1 MSNNKKSDE
10 QVGVFGGSFDPVHN
24 GHLEVAAAVL
34 RRRGL
39 DRVVFVPA
47 LRQPI
52 KSERPVASGEH
63 RLAMIRLAVQ
73 DAPAFDASDIELK
86 RPGKS
91 FTIDT
96 IRELRRT
103 LGPRPDL
110 FFIIG
115 SDSVAELPR
124 WKNVEELATLCSII
138 VAARPGW
145 PLDALDALAV
155 RLPPDRVET
164 IKNLAV
170 RTTHNDVSS
179 TEIRKLLAAGRS
191 VEGLVPRC
199 VADYIARNKLYS
211 AA

>member
-1 MSNNKKSDE
+1 MSNSEPMDKRI
-10 QVGVFGGSFDPVHN
+10 GVFGGSFDPVQN
-24 GHLEVAAAVL
+24 GHLQVAEAVS
-34 RRRGL
+34 RQRDL

-47 LRQPI
+47 LLQPI
-52 KSERPVASGEH
+52 KSERPLAPGEH
-63 RLAMIRLAVQ
+63 RLAMIRLAIH
-73 DAPAFDASDIELK
+73 DAPAFEVSDTELR

-96 IRELRRT
+96 IQEFRRK
-103 LGPRPDL
+103 LGPRPEL

-124 WKNVEELATLCSII
+124 WKNVEKLADLCSII

-145 PLDALDALAV
+145 PLDALDALAA

-164 IKNLAV
+164 MKSLAV
-170 RTTHNDVSS
+170 RTTKNTVSS
-179 TEIRKLLAAGRS
+179 TEVRKRLAAGES
-191 VEGLVPRC
+191 VEHLVPKA

-211 AA
+211 SA